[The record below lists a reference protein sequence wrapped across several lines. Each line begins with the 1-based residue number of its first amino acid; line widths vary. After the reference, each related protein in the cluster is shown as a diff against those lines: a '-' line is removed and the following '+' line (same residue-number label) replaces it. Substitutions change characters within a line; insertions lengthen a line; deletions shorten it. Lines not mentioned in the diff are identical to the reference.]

1 MENIVGRKQEI
12 AELNRHLN
20 SNKAEFIAV
29 YGRRRVGKTFL
40 INEVFRENMIFRHTG
55 ISPYD
60 RKRKSALKDQLQN
73 FYFSL
78 IRHGMEGISQPK
90 SWMEAFFLLEQHLER
105 MYNGS
110 RQVVFI
116 DELPWMDTPRSGFLT
131 ALETF
136 WNGWCNSRHNLCL
149 VVCGSATSWMIDNLI
164 NNKGGLYGRLTC
176 EMKLHP
182 FTLHECEDFFINRN
196 VKLSRY
202 NIVQAYMIMGG
213 IPYYLDYFNPSY
225 SLAQNID
232 AMFFADKP
240 KLGDEFN
247 RLFNSVFDHSGECM
261 KIVRLLGRRHA
272 GFTREEIARQTG
284 ITLNGEFSKMLKALV
299 GSDFV
304 TRYIP
309 FGQSKRE
316 KYYRLSD
323 CFCWFWLHFK
333 ENKQIVETDYWQHHL
348 KEPAINSWRG
358 LAFEE
363 ICMQHVFQI
372 KSALQIAGVSS
383 IESSYIVRG
392 NDEVEGIQI
401 DLIIDR
407 ADDVVNVCEMKF
419 CKSDFEV
426 TKSYADKLAHRA
438 ALLES
443 WNPEKTFLLTL
454 ISATTLKRNEY
465 SEIFSS
471 NISIDDLF
479 K

>member
-1 MENIVGRKQEI
+1 
-12 AELNRHLN
+12 
-20 SNKAEFIAV
+20 
-29 YGRRRVGKTFL
+29 
-40 INEVFRENMIFRHTG
+40 
-55 ISPYD
+55 
-60 RKRKSALKDQLQN
+60 
-73 FYFSL
+73 
-78 IRHGMEGISQPK
+78 MEGISQPK
-90 SWMEAFFLLEQHLER
+90 SWMEALFLLEQHLER
-105 MYNGS
+105 IYNGS

-131 ALETF
+131 ALEAF
-136 WNGWCNSRHNLCL
+136 WNGWCNSRQNLCL

-213 IPYYLDYFNPSY
+213 IPYYLDYYNPSY

-261 KIVRLLGRRHA
+261 KIVRLLGKRHA

-284 ITLNGEFSKMLKALV
+284 ITLNGEYSKMMKALAS
-299 GSDFV
+299 SDFV
-304 TRYIP
+304 TRYIL

-316 KYYRLSD
+316 EYYRLSD

-348 KEPAINSWRG
+348 KEPSINSCVDLLLKKSVCSILFR
-358 LAFEE
+358 LNLHSRLPACLQSIPLILFEG
-363 ICMQHVFQI
+363 MM
-372 KSALQIAGVSS
+372 KSK
-383 IESSYIVRG
+383 EY
-392 NDEVEGIQI
+392 
-401 DLIIDR
+401 
-407 ADDVVNVCEMKF
+407 
-419 CKSDFEV
+419 
-426 TKSYADKLAHRA
+426 KL
-438 ALLES
+438 
-443 WNPEKTFLLTL
+443 T
-454 ISATTLKRNEY
+454 
-465 SEIFSS
+465 
-471 NISIDDLF
+471 
-479 K
+479 